1 MITLEKV
8 DGATLEAEAEKAGI
22 HSIIQRNAWPTSTVE
37 VSLKNGIPEYTIVK
51 GVAWDHLLLTRQ
63 LIEVVEQ
70 ADAICYGTLALR
82 SPETHDTIIELLKH
96 TKPGAMKFFD
106 INLRGDHY
114 SKELIEELLK
124 VATVFKI
131 NDEELL
137 LLRDMFDIRGT
148 SGEDA
153 SRWFLEEFDLDYVI
167 LTAGS
172 AYSTIIS
179 RKGEVS
185 TLDTPR
191 VEVND
196 TVGAGD
202 SFSGTFTARIL
213 LGDTLAEAHRKAV
226 NTAAFVCTQAG
237 AWPEYPAEMPD
248 SIPAKPSCSEESPCP
263 FATPSP
269 ASSMSAFRPRTSKA
283 PSPTTSVSASNASAS
298 IPTVRTAA
306 PSCA

>member
-1 MITLEKV
+1 MSKPIVIALGEILWDMLPTGKRAG
-8 DGATLEAEAEKAGI
+8 GAPVNFAYHASQNGAESYAISAVGNDELGAELLNDAHKAGI
-22 HSIIQRNAWPTSTVE
+22 NTLVQTNEYPTGTVA
-37 VSLKNGIPEYTIVK
+37 VALTNGIPEYTIVQN
-51 GVAWDHLLLTRQ
+51 VAWDHIGYTDELA
-63 LIEVVEQ
+63 EAVSK
-70 ADAICYGTLALR
+70 ADAICFGTLGLR
-82 SPETHDTIIELLKH
+82 SQESHDTIIKLLQH
-96 TKPGAMKFFD
+96 TKEGALKFFD

-124 VATVFKI
+124 AATVFKI

-153 SRWFLEEFDLDYVI
+153 SRWFIEEFGLDYVI

-185 TLDTPR
+185 TLDTPH

-226 NTAAFVCTQAG
+226 NTAAYVCTQAG
-237 AWPEYPAEMPD
+237 AWPQYPAEMPD
-248 SIPAKPSCSEESPCP
+248 YLAEIGK
-263 FATPSP
+263 
-269 ASSMSAFRPRTSKA
+269 
-283 PSPTTSVSASNASAS
+283 
-298 IPTVRTAA
+298 
-306 PSCA
+306 